1 MTGKRWPSVLRFAGL
16 IAACVVLHGCAS
28 TKDEHAEAVRLS
40 TAHHEQGN
48 ALLDAGRYSEA
59 STQFRQALALAPKP
73 STHTQLGVTLTLSGE
88 SQEGLAHFQKA
99 LDGGDRSHYA
109 RYSYAIAALQAKQT
123 PLAQQL
129 LEGVFEEDPA
139 YPHAGQTLGA
149 LYFDQGL
156 FERAT
161 NVYITALQ
169 HLPDSEEL
177 HNNLGNAWRSLAQF
191 DQALA
196 ALTQAVTLNPRY
208 PEAWRNLALLHLDL
222 KQHAKAVEAS
232 QQGALLDATNIQ
244 AWRLAVWVAHQAGD
258 LPSRNAALQRLAAL
272 SPEAAQAMKRK
283 RYQWD

>member
-16 IAACVVLHGCAS
+16 ITACLVLHGCAS
-28 TKDEHAEAVRLS
+28 TKGEHAEAVRLS
-40 TAHHEQGN
+40 TAHHERGK
-48 ALLDAGRYSEA
+48 ALMDAGRYSEA

-161 NVYITALQ
+161 NVYIAALQ

-177 HNNLGNAWRSLAQF
+177 HNNWATPGAH
-191 DQALA
+191 
-196 ALTQAVTLNPRY
+196 
-208 PEAWRNLALLHLDL
+208 WRNL
-222 KQHAKAVEAS
+222 
-232 QQGALLDATNIQ
+232 IRP
-244 AWRLAVWVAHQAGD
+244 WR
-258 LPSRNAALQRLAAL
+258 P
-272 SPEAAQAMKRK
+272 
-283 RYQWD
+283 